1 VTIIDEVVR
10 DVTRVARREIGATIR
25 EFYPEPAPETGAEL
39 GRKLGLW
46 LTVGVVVL
54 GVGAAVITAFTED

>member
-1 VTIIDEVVR
+1 MTIIDALVR
-10 DVTRVARREIGATIR
+10 DVTRTARREIGATVR
-25 EFYPEPAPETGAEL
+25 EFYPEPAAEAGADF